1 MAYANKGFALCQL
14 KKYKEGISY
23 YDKAIEI
30 DPKEEIFILNK
41 SSALYGLG
49 KQVIK
54 KKLSRFFLIFL
65 LIALFIYIMFF

>member
-30 DPKEEIFILNK
+30 DPIEEIFILNK
-41 SSALYGLG
+41 NSALYGLENLITNILAY
-49 KQVIK
+49 KIS
-54 KKLSRFFLIFL
+54 LS
-65 LIALFIYIMFF
+65 